1 MRPFRFF
8 FLLAVGFILFF
19 AVARIV
25 IFAMIFAAIM
35 SIIFF
40 GIRTLASFFRNLAWD
55 RENAYDYRKYGYD
68 NDRLDLYSRSNIFEK
83 DETQAPW
90 ERERII
96 QIR

>member
-8 FLLAVGFILFF
+8 FLLAVGFILLF

-35 SIIFF
+35 SVIFF
-40 GIRTLASFFRNLAWD
+40 GIKTLAGFFRNLAWD
-55 RENAYDYRKYGYD
+55 RDRAYDYRNYRYD
-68 NDRLDLYSRSNIFEK
+68 DDRLDLYSRTNIFDK